1 MTNFFKNIFRKK
13 QKEENII
20 MESET
25 NNSTQQTKKKFEV
38 EIYDKVSVGEPPY
51 DRIELQKVMMEKP
64 VIIEASSKKDLD
76 EFGEKLELCQQ
87 TFKIIRVI
95 EEQPVSKQNV
105 SITKPQQNIPLT
117 NNTVNVQPIVN
128 SNIKERKV
136 EICSEPIIKKSKPRF
151 FKVGDIELK
160 DDNGKIYQK
169 QWIRL
174 TDIEASNLRIINDKT
189 NAIFNL
195 NGKHIE
201 MKKWILVDSTDEEQ
215 NDISFESENNNEEN

>member
-1 MTNFFKNIFRKK
+1 MIDFFKKIFRKK

-25 NNSTQQTKKKFEV
+25 NNSNTQQTKKKFEV

-87 TFKIIRVI
+87 TFKIVRVI
-95 EEQPVSKQNV
+95 DEQPITKQPVSD
-105 SITKPQQNIPLT
+105 IKPKQNIPLT
-117 NNTVNVQPIVN
+117 NNPVNIQPIDN
-128 SNIKERKV
+128 STIKESKV
-136 EICSEPIIKKSKPRF
+136 EICSESIIKKSKPRF
-151 FKVGDIELK
+151 FKVGDVELK

-174 TDIEASNLRIINDKT
+174 TDIEASNLRVINDKT

-215 NDISFESENNNEEN
+215 EEIILGSEE

>member
-1 MTNFFKNIFRKK
+1 MIDFFKNIFKKK
-13 QKEENII
+13 QKEEENII

-25 NNSTQQTKKKFEV
+25 NNSTKQTKKKFEV

-76 EFGEKLELCQQ
+76 EFAEKLELCQQ
-87 TFKIIRVI
+87 TFKIVRVI
-95 EEQPVSKQNV
+95 EEQPVSKQSV
-105 SITKPQQNIPLT
+105 SISKPQQTITLT
-117 NNTVNVQPIVN
+117 DDSVNVQPVVD
-128 SNIKERKV
+128 STIKENKV
-136 EICSEPIIKKSKPRF
+136 EICSEPIVKKSKPRF
-151 FKVGDIELK
+151 FKVGDVELK

-169 QWIRL
+169 QWIKL
-174 TDIEASNLRIINDKT
+174 TEIEASNLRVINDKT

-201 MKKWILVDSTDEEQ
+201 MKKWILVDSTCEEQ
-215 NDISFESENNNEEN
+215 EDITLGSEEEQ

>member
-1 MTNFFKNIFRKK
+1 MIDFFKKIFRKK

-20 MESET
+20 LERET
-25 NNSTQQTKKKFEV
+25 NNSNTQQTKKKFEV

-87 TFKIIRVI
+87 TFKIVRVI
-95 EEQPVSKQNV
+95 DEQPITKQPVSD
-105 SITKPQQNIPLT
+105 IKPKQNIPLT
-117 NNTVNVQPIVN
+117 NNPVNIQPIDN
-128 SNIKERKV
+128 STIKESKV
-136 EICSEPIIKKSKPRF
+136 EICSESIIKKSKPRF
-151 FKVGDIELK
+151 FKVGDVELK

-174 TDIEASNLRIINDKT
+174 TDIEASNLRVINDKT

-215 NDISFESENNNEEN
+215 EEIVLGSEE

>member
-1 MTNFFKNIFRKK
+1 MIDFFKNIFRKK
-13 QKEENII
+13 QKEEENII

-25 NNSTQQTKKKFEV
+25 NNSTKQTKKKFEV

-76 EFGEKLELCQQ
+76 EFAEKLELCQQ
-87 TFKIIRVI
+87 TFKIVRVI

-105 SITKPQQNIPLT
+105 SISKPQQTIILT
-117 NNTVNVQPIVN
+117 DDSVNVQPVVD
-128 SNIKERKV
+128 STIKENKV

-151 FKVGDIELK
+151 FKVGDVELK

-169 QWIRL
+169 QWIKL
-174 TDIEASNLRIINDKT
+174 TEIEASNLRVINDKT

-201 MKKWILVDSTDEEQ
+201 MKKWILVDSTCEEQ
-215 NDISFESENNNEEN
+215 EDITLGSEE

>member
-1 MTNFFKNIFRKK
+1 MIDFFKNIFRKK
-13 QKEENII
+13 QKEEKENII
-20 MESET
+20 MERET
-25 NNSTQQTKKKFEV
+25 NNIQQTKKKFEV

-76 EFGEKLELCQQ
+76 EFGKKLELCQQ
-87 TFKIIRVI
+87 TFKIVRVI

-105 SITKPQQNIPLT
+105 SISKPQQNIPLT
-117 NNTVNVQPIVN
+117 DDSANVQPVVD
-128 SNIKERKV
+128 STIKENKV
-136 EICSEPIIKKSKPRF
+136 EICSEPIVKKSKPRF

-174 TDIEASNLRIINDKT
+174 TEIESSNLRIINDKT

-201 MKKWILVDSTDEEQ
+201 MKKWILVDSTCEEQ
-215 NDISFESENNNEEN
+215 EDITLESEE

>member
-1 MTNFFKNIFRKK
+1 MLNFFKNIFRNK
-13 QKEENII
+13 QKEENIV
-20 MESET
+20 MESEK

-64 VIIEASSKKDLD
+64 VIIEATSKKDLD
-76 EFGEKLELCQQ
+76 EFGEKLELCKQ
-87 TFKIIRVI
+87 TFKIVRVI
-95 EEQPVSKQNV
+95 DEQP
-105 SITKPQQNIPLT
+105 ITKQTVSDVKPKQNIPLI
-117 NNTVNVQPIVN
+117 NNPVNVQPIVN
-128 SNIKERKV
+128 STIKESKV

-151 FKVGDIELK
+151 FKVGDVELK

-174 TDIEASNLRIINDKT
+174 TDIEASNLRVINDKT

-215 NDISFESENNNEEN
+215 EDITLGSEE

>member
-1 MTNFFKNIFRKK
+1 MIDFFKNIFRKK
-13 QKEENII
+13 QKEEKENKI
-20 MESET
+20 MERET
-25 NNSTQQTKKKFEV
+25 NNIQQTKKKFEV

-64 VIIEASSKKDLD
+64 VIIEAASKKDLD
-76 EFGEKLELCQQ
+76 EFGEKLELCKQ
-87 TFKIIRVI
+87 TFKIVRVI
-95 EEQPVSKQNV
+95 DEQP
-105 SITKPQQNIPLT
+105 ITKQTVSDVKPKQNIPLI
-117 NNTVNVQPIVN
+117 NNPVNVQPIVN
-128 SNIKERKV
+128 STIKESKV

-151 FKVGDIELK
+151 FKVGDVELK

-174 TDIEASNLRIINDKT
+174 TDIEASNLRVINDKT

-215 NDISFESENNNEEN
+215 EEIILGSEE

>member
-1 MTNFFKNIFRKK
+1 MIDFFKNIFRKK
-13 QKEENII
+13 QKEEKENII

-25 NNSTQQTKKKFEV
+25 NNSTKQTKKKFEV

-76 EFGEKLELCQQ
+76 EFGKKLELCQQ
-87 TFKIIRVI
+87 TFKIVRVI

-105 SITKPQQNIPLT
+105 SISKPQKNIPVT
-117 NNTVNVQPIVN
+117 DDSANVQPVID
-128 SNIKERKV
+128 STIKENKV
-136 EICSEPIIKKSKPRF
+136 EICSEPIVKKSKPRF
-151 FKVGDIELK
+151 FKVGDVELK

-174 TDIEASNLRIINDKT
+174 TEIEASNLRVINDKT

-201 MKKWILVDSTDEEQ
+201 MKKWILVDSTCEEQ
-215 NDISFESENNNEEN
+215 EDITLGSEE

>member
-1 MTNFFKNIFRKK
+1 MKFFLKNIFRKK

-25 NNSTQQTKKKFEV
+25 NNSNTQQTKKKFEV

-87 TFKIIRVI
+87 TFKIVRVI
-95 EEQPVSKQNV
+95 EEQPISKQNV
-105 SITKPQQNIPLT
+105 SIAKPQQNIPLT
-117 NNTVNVQPIVN
+117 NNSVNVQPVVN
-128 SNIKERKV
+128 STINERKV

-151 FKVGDIELK
+151 FKVGDVELK

-174 TDIEASNLRIINDKT
+174 TDIEASNLRVINDKT

-215 NDISFESENNNEEN
+215 EEIVLGSEE

>member
-1 MTNFFKNIFRKK
+1 MINFFKNIFRKK

-25 NNSTQQTKKKFEV
+25 NNNTQQTKKKFEV
-38 EIYDKVSVGEPPY
+38 EIYDKISVGEPPY

-87 TFKIIRVI
+87 TFKIVRVI
-95 EEQPVSKQNV
+95 EEQPISKQKV
-105 SITKPQQNIPLT
+105 SIAKPQQNIPLT
-117 NNTVNVQPIVN
+117 NNPVNVQQTIN
-128 SNIKERKV
+128 SPIKENKV
-136 EICSEPIIKKSKPRF
+136 EIYSEPIIKKSKPRF
-151 FKVGDIELK
+151 FKVGDVELK

-174 TDIEASNLRIINDKT
+174 TDIEASNLRVINDKT

-215 NDISFESENNNEEN
+215 EEIILGSEE

>member
-1 MTNFFKNIFRKK
+1 MIDFFKKIFRKK

-25 NNSTQQTKKKFEV
+25 NNSNTQQTKKKFEV

-87 TFKIIRVI
+87 TFKIVRVI
-95 EEQPVSKQNV
+95 EEQP
-105 SITKPQQNIPLT
+105 ITKQPVSDIKPKQNIPLT
-117 NNTVNVQPIVN
+117 NNPVNIQPIDN
-128 SNIKERKV
+128 STIKESKV
-136 EICSEPIIKKSKPRF
+136 EICSESIIKKSKPRF
-151 FKVGDIELK
+151 FKVGDVELK

-174 TDIEASNLRIINDKT
+174 TDIEASNLRVINDKT

-215 NDISFESENNNEEN
+215 EEIVLGSEE